1 MSVRRWTFD
10 TRGSVADGV
19 GAVAAVESLIARR
32 RAERVLVLANRSVTA
47 AGLTAMI
54 EGRVGD
60 RRAAT
65 YAAIR
70 ANAPRDD
77 VAAAAAAGR
86 AARCDAIVAIG
97 GSSVTDAAKMTRLE
111 LLGDEPDR
119 ESLPLALVPTTLSS
133 GELTAAAGTTGVI
146 EGEKSYV
153 IDPRMAPTLVVL
165 DPEVTLATPRDLW
178 LSSGVKAIDHACE
191 ALWAA
196 RPHPYSDALAADA
209 LRRLL
214 RSLPRCASDP
224 NDLDARLDAQLG
236 GWFSMAGMTRHGPGP
251 SHLLG
256 HQLAARCGVGHGIT
270 SCVTLPHVLRFVGST
285 GHPGA
290 AAVGNALG
298 ASDAEGAAAAL
309 TAFVQRL
316 GLPTRLSEVG
326 VDPGVFDEIAVAAHR
341 HGTVAGVAVPGGVAA
356 LHDLLAAM
364 W

>member
-19 GAVAAVESLIARR
+19 GAVAAVESLVARR
-32 RAERVLVLANRSVTA
+32 GAERVLVLANRSVTA
-47 AGLTAMI
+47 VGLTAMI
-54 EGRVGD
+54 EGRIGD
-60 RRAAT
+60 RHAAT
-65 YAAIR
+65 YGAIR
-70 ANAPRDD
+70 ANAPHDD
-77 VAAAAAAGR
+77 VDAAAAAGR
-86 AARCDAIVAIG
+86 AAGCDAIVAIG
-97 GSSVTDAAKMTRLE
+97 GSSVTDAAKMARLE

-119 ESLPLALVPTTLSS
+119 ETIPLALVPTTLSS
-133 GELTAAAGTTGVI
+133 GELTAAAGTTGVVA
-146 EGEKSYV
+146 GEKSYV
-153 IDPRMAPTLVVL
+153 VDARMAPTLVVL
-165 DPEVTLATPRDLW
+165 DPEVTLATPRTLW

-191 ALWAA
+191 ALWAT

-214 RSLPRCASDP
+214 RSLPRSASDP
-224 NDLDARLDAQLG
+224 TDLDARLDAQLG

-270 SCVTLPHVLRFVGST
+270 SCVTLPHVLRFAGSA

-290 AAVGNALG
+290 AAVGAALG
-298 ASDAEGAAAAL
+298 ATDCEAAAEAL
-309 TAFVQRL
+309 AGFVQRL

-326 VDPGVFDEIAVAAHR
+326 VDPGALDEIAAAAHH
-341 HGTVAGVAVPGGVAA
+341 HGALAGVAVPGGVAA
-356 LHDLLAAM
+356 LRGLLAAM